1 MNDAH
6 PRAVELVLQ
15 LGSHFRTIVLGT
27 AGADGEPAASV
38 VAAILDE
45 SGAFIVYV
53 SGLAVHTRHL
63 QANPRAS
70 VLVVEDES
78 ATANPFARRRLTFA
92 CRVVPVEPATDDHR
106 TLAAALRAKF
116 GDIIDVLASLPDFQL
131 VRLIPQRGRLV
142 AGFGAAFEVG
152 PAGWHR
158 AETLQL
164 HPVRPAG

>member
-1 MNDAH
+1 MSDA
-6 PRAVELVLQ
+6 PTRARELVLQ
-15 LGSHFRTIVLGT
+15 LGTQFRTIVLGT

-45 SGAFIVYV
+45 NGAFVVYV
-53 SGLAVHTRHL
+53 SGLAGHTRHL

-70 VLVVEDES
+70 VLLAEDES

-92 CRVVPVEPATDDHR
+92 CRGVPVDSHSDDHR
-106 TLAAALRAKF
+106 LLATALRAKF
-116 GDIIDVLASLPDFQL
+116 GDIIDVLSSLPDFQL

-142 AGFGAAFEVG
+142 AGFGAAFDVE

-158 AETLQL
+158 AETLKF
-164 HPVRPAG
+164 HAARPAS

>member
-6 PRAVELVLQ
+6 PRALEWVLQ
-15 LGSHFRTIVLGT
+15 LSSHFRTIVLGT

-70 VLVVEDES
+70 VLLAEDEA

-92 CRVVPVEPATDDHR
+92 CRAVPVDSATDDHR
-106 TLAAALRAKF
+106 TQVAALRAKF
-116 GDIIDVLASLPDFQL
+116 GDIIDVLSGLPDFQL

-142 AGFGAAFEVG
+142 AGFGAAFDVE

-158 AETLQL
+158 VETLQL

>member
-1 MNDAH
+1 MNDA
-6 PRAVELVLQ
+6 PTRARELVLQ
-15 LGSHFRTIVLGT
+15 LGSSFRTIVLGT

-45 SGAFIVYV
+45 AGAFVIYV

-70 VLVVEDES
+70 VLLAEAE
-78 ATANPFARRRLTFA
+78 APAGNPFARRRLTFA
-92 CRVVPVEPATDDHR
+92 CRVVPVAPGTDDHR
-106 TLAAALRAKF
+106 TLVATLRTKF
-116 GDIIDVLASLPDFQL
+116 GDIISVLSGLPDFQL

-142 AGFGAAFEVG
+142 AGFGAAFEVE
-152 PAGWHR
+152 PAGWQR

-164 HPVRPAG
+164 HAARPAG

>member
-6 PRAVELVLQ
+6 TRARGLVLQ
-15 LGSHFRTIVLGT
+15 LATEFRTIVLGT

-45 SGAFIVYV
+45 AGAFVVYV

-70 VLVVEDES
+70 VLLAEAE
-78 ATANPFARRRLTFA
+78 AAAANPFARRRLTLA
-92 CRVVPVEPATDDHR
+92 CRAVPVEPSTDHHR
-106 TLAAALRAKF
+106 ALVAALRAKF
-116 GDIIDVLASLPDFQL
+116 GDIIDLLSGLPDFHL
-131 VRLIPQRGRLV
+131 VRLIPERGRLV
-142 AGFGAAFEVG
+142 AGFGATFDLE

-158 AETLQL
+158 AETLQF
-164 HPVRPAG
+164 HAARPAG

>member
-6 PRAVELVLQ
+6 TRARELVLQ
-15 LGSHFRTIVLGT
+15 LGTQFRTIVLGT

-45 SGAFIVYV
+45 AGTFVIYV
-53 SGLAVHTRHL
+53 SGLAAHTRHL

-70 VLVVEDES
+70 VLLAEAETA
-78 ATANPFARRRLTFA
+78 ATNPFARRRLTFA
-92 CRVVPVEPATDDHR
+92 CRVVSVEPGGADHR
-106 TLAAALRAKF
+106 ALVAALGAKF
-116 GDIIDVLASLPDFQL
+116 GEIIGVLAGLPDFQL

-142 AGFGAAFEVG
+142 AGFGAAFDVE

-158 AETLQL
+158 TETLQL
-164 HPVRPAG
+164 HAARPAG